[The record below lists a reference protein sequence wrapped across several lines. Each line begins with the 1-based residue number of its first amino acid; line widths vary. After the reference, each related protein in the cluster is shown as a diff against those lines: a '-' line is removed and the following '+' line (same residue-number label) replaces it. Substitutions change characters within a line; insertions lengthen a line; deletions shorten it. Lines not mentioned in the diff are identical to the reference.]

1 MAEKTTINL
10 TPTWTGLLRPLVE
23 LAMNAT
29 TQEAR
34 DNAWEEL
41 YRLAAFADEYIE
53 NNKEDQ

>member
-1 MAEKTTINL
+1 MTEKMTINL

-34 DNAWEEL
+34 DHAWEEL
-41 YRLAAFADEYIE
+41 YRLAAFADQHNEQAEEI
-53 NNKEDQ
+53 